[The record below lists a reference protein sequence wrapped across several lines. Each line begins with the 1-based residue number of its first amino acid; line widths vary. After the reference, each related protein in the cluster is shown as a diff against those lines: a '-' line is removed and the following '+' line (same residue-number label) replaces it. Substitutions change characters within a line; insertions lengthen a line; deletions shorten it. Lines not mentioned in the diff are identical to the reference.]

1 MLPPSF
7 DLQDGDKN
15 GLRVFRGLPP
25 QAGCP
30 SCCYSVVVNAD
41 DLGYCDERDRGIVEA
56 FKGGVVLV
64 SHDFRLIDQVA
75 EEIWVCEEKGVTK
88 FDGAIRD
95 YKKILAKKME
105 KHKVRRRGGG
115 GGRGG
120 GR

>member
-1 MLPPSF
+1 MSSLLPPSF

-56 FKGGVVLV
+56 FKGGVVTSTSVYNAPAPLPL
-64 SHDFRLIDQVA
+64 HPCTLHP
-75 EEIWVCEEKGVTK
+75 CC
-88 FDGAIRD
+88 
-95 YKKILAKKME
+95 
-105 KHKVRRRGGG
+105 
-115 GGRGG
+115 
-120 GR
+120 